1 MNSSPHGRH
10 KSSTRL
16 IKAGLL
22 TTSTWIAGI
31 ARYFP
36 MAYEKVSTFSV
47 NGQAIE
53 HFIHRKNT
61 GYPPYRMT
69 ERTIELALADIFL
82 ARMVDTRIVEI
93 GAVTPYYWPGRVST
107 VIDPTDDHPAV
118 THQCGWESWTPTDE
132 TLLSISTFEHIGSG
146 DYGLNPDP
154 KEVEVAVD
162 KLIESGCPMLVTYPP
177 GYHQAFDRYI
187 RTLDLAA
194 NGVRVMVWIRGTR
207 GNDWIQIPYSE
218 LTPAQ
223 ETYGPAGA
231 NVVAV
236 LYRGPDDLWHA

>member
-1 MNSSPHGRH
+1 MNKLSP
-10 KSSTRL
+10 KL
-16 IKAGLL
+16 IDAGLGMA
-22 TTSTWIAGI
+22 SAGIAGI
-31 ARYFP
+31 SRYFP
-36 MAYEKVSTFSV
+36 MAYEKVPTFSV
-47 NGQAIE
+47 DGQAIE

-82 ARMVDTRIVEI
+82 TRMVDTRIVEI

-118 THQCGWESWTPTDE
+118 THQLGWENWTPTDE

-146 DYGLNPDP
+146 DYGLDPDP
-154 KEVEVAVD
+154 KEVEVAVN

-194 NGVRVMVWIRGTR
+194 NRVRVMVWIRGTR

-223 ETYGPAGA
+223 ETYGPAWA
-231 NVVAV
+231 NVVAA